1 MESLQHTGVAPQN
14 ATPAFLDFTPRA
26 AAKVA
31 SLIEEEGNPLLKLR
45 LYVSGGGCSGFQY
58 GFSFDD
64 QIAEDDMQTV
74 TDGVTLLVDAMSQ
87 QYLLGARVDY
97 EDGLEGAR
105 FVIQN
110 PNAQS
115 TCGCGSSFSV

>member
-1 MESLQHTGVAPQN
+1 M
-14 ATPAFLDFTPRA
+14 
-26 AAKVA
+26 
-31 SLIEEEGNPLLKLR
+31 
-45 LYVSGGGCSGFQY
+45 
-58 GFSFDD
+58 
-64 QIAEDDMQTV
+64 QIV

-97 EDGLEGAR
+97 EDGLEGSR

>member
-1 MESLQHTGVAPQN
+1 METLQQPAATAPESL
-14 ATPAFLDFTPRA
+14 PAFLDFTARA
-26 AAKVA
+26 AARVA
-31 SLIEEEGNPLLKLR
+31 SLIEEEGNPALKLR

-64 QIAEDDMQTV
+64 QVAEDDMQVV
-74 TDGVTLLVDAMSQ
+74 TDGVTLLIDAMSQ

-97 EDGLEGAR
+97 EDSLEGSR